1 MVNKLPEAAKM
12 EVRNEVARGQTGC
25 SPLPR
30 LCLIAA
36 ASEIK
41 DRRPGTFAVL
51 GPTQSNNKVLQRW
64 RQRSE
69 MSQGTEYLWRMS
81 RRITILSV

>member
-1 MVNKLPEAAKM
+1 M
-12 EVRNEVARGQTGC
+12 EMRNEGTRGQTGY

-30 LCLIAA
+30 LCLIIA

-41 DRRPGTFAVL
+41 DRRLGTFVGP

-81 RRITILSV
+81 RRITTLSV